1 MCVSVLPN
9 GSGEHRVFAHTI
21 TGMEFCASN
30 RSSSLDFR
38 CLKNENDLSV
48 GSCGTTLFK
57 SLAQYGPVLHKQ
69 QSLST

>member
-1 MCVSVLPN
+1 MSVLPN

-48 GSCGTTLFK
+48 GSHRTALFK
-57 SLAQYGPVLHKQ
+57 NPAQYGPVLHTQ
-69 QSLST
+69 PSLPT